1 MILGLPFKSL
11 IHFEFIFI
19 MMQVMGQGP
28 YFFFSHETSICFLL
42 RYSYLQY
49 FVSDLQHSDSQFLK
63 IIFHLPLL

>member
-49 FVSDLQHSDSQFLK
+49 FMFQIYNTVIHNF
-63 IIFHLPLL
+63 